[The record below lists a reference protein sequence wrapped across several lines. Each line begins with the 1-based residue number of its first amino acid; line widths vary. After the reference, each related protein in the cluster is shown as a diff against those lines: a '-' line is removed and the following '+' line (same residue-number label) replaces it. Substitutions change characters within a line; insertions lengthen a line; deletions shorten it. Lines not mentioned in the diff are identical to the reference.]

1 MTPWAGKE
9 KVAHGLVDR
18 LSRRQMACWLR
29 VKGLADLQGQRQGGG
44 AELSGAALELR
55 RAPFQV
61 LPQQSPKGL
70 LNQDQKAASSR
81 IQECASRTLEIAVI
95 LLH

>member
-1 MTPWAGKE
+1 
-9 KVAHGLVDR
+9 
-18 LSRRQMACWLR
+18 MACWLR

-44 AELSGAALELR
+44 AGLSGAALELR
-55 RAPFQV
+55 LSLGSPFQV
-61 LPQQSPKGL
+61 LPQQSPKVL

-81 IQECASRTLEIAVI
+81 IQECASRTSEIAVI